1 MKKSRMY
8 TYGLGALGNN
18 IIYAFVSTYLLK
30 FYVDSF
36 GLAAAS
42 VAGVFLVS
50 RIWDAFN
57 DPIMGIIVDNTRTKH
72 GRFRPYLLFV
82 PAIMGI
88 TTVLCF
94 SAPDLSPA
102 LKLVYAYITYI
113 LWGMSFTAM
122 DIPYWSMSAVLTQN
136 PEDRARVTM
145 IARTFASVG
154 FLVVNLLTLPLVDIL
169 GSWAAVAV
177 LFGISCV
184 IFTLITFFFSKEEV
198 TYERKERQTIKKV
211 LVLIKANKQ
220 LRVLLYS
227 MLLIETVNVFKFS
240 FTLFYLE
247 YTLKIKE
254 MIPIMLGL
262 YLIFTVIGSILSPAI
277 SRKIGKKNT
286 VIAGAI
292 IVSVTGIGMYFS
304 GYVNITYIF
313 VWNSIQALGYGAMM
327 IAQNTM
333 VMDCVEYGEYKT
345 GIRAEGMVFSTNIFK
360 TKVASAI
367 GGVIGALGL
376 EWIHYVSNVEQS
388 LRTMNGMHSM
398 FTIVPGV
405 LSLLS
410 IIPILFYTLTE
421 ERYAEILNELKKT
434 S

>member
-1 MKKSRMY
+1 
-8 TYGLGALGNN
+8 
-18 IIYAFVSTYLLK
+18 
-30 FYVDSF
+30 
-36 GLAAAS
+36 
-42 VAGVFLVS
+42 
-50 RIWDAFN
+50 
-57 DPIMGIIVDNTRTKH
+57 
-72 GRFRPYLLFV
+72 
-82 PAIMGI
+82 
-88 TTVLCF
+88 
-94 SAPDLSPA
+94 
-102 LKLVYAYITYI
+102 
-113 LWGMSFTAM
+113 
-122 DIPYWSMSAVLTQN
+122 
-136 PEDRARVTM
+136 
-145 IARTFASVG
+145 
-154 FLVVNLLTLPLVDIL
+154 
-169 GSWAAVAV
+169 
-177 LFGISCV
+177 
-184 IFTLITFFFSKEEV
+184 
-198 TYERKERQTIKKV
+198 
-211 LVLIKANKQ
+211 
-220 LRVLLYS
+220 
-227 MLLIETVNVFKFS
+227 
-240 FTLFYLE
+240 
-247 YTLKIKE
+247 
-254 MIPIMLGL
+254 MLGL
-262 YLIFTVIGSILSPAI
+262 YLIFTVIGSILSPSI

-333 VMDCVEYGEYKT
+333 IMDCVEYGEYKT

-421 ERYAEILNELKKT
+421 ERYAEILKELKKT